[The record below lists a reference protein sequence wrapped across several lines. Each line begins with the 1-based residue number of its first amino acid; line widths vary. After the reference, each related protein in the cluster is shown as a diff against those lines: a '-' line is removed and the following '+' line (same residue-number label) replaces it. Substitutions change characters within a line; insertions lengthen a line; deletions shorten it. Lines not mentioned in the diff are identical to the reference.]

1 MESPNQTNN
10 IFNQQR
16 PKILPG
22 MLNVLTI
29 LTFIGC
35 GLGYINTCWGFVNS
49 LNPEKQI
56 ERMREAQEKMGD
68 NGFLSKMMQGSEN
81 IIQKSYDY
89 RYIILAAGLLFVT
102 LCLIGALQ
110 MRKLK
115 KSGYY
120 LYIVGE
126 LAPIVLMAGLFGS
139 SFVAAISLL
148 FKAVVA
154 VTFVVLYST
163 QLKYLNNN

>member
-1 MESPNQTNN
+1 MESPNQTNDV
-10 IFNQQR
+10 FNQQR
-16 PKILPG
+16 PKTLPG

-35 GLGYINTCWGFVNS
+35 GLGYINTCWGFITS

-56 ERMREAQEKMGD
+56 ERIREAQEKMGD
-68 NGFLSKMMQGSEN
+68 NGFFSNMMRGSEN
-81 IIQKSYDY
+81 MIQKSYDY
-89 RYIILAAGLLFVT
+89 RYIILATGLLAVT

-120 LYIVGE
+120 MYIVGE
-126 LAPIVLMAGLFGS
+126 LAPIVVMAGLFGS
-139 SFVAAISLL
+139 SFVGAISLL
-148 FKAVVA
+148 FKAIVA
-154 VTFVVLYST
+154 VTFVILYST
-163 QLKYLNNN
+163 QLKYLSNK